1 VAHVGD
7 GIRAEPGAWSFG
19 GDTARHFDEHVRRS
33 VPYYTE
39 THRLIE
45 SVSER
50 YVASG
55 SRVYDLGCST
65 GALTARLAARHAGRA
80 VDVVGIDREPN
91 MVVEARARCAEYTSV
106 AVVEADLV
114 DFELRPAR
122 VVVAHYTVQ
131 FIAPGARGAV
141 IEGIA
146 SALHGGGVFLLFEKV
161 REPNAR
167 LDALTVELYHDWK
180 RTQGYADDEIVAKAR
195 SLEGVLQPFTSEENR
210 ELLRAAGFAEVTTV
224 FRWLNWEGLL
234 AVAG

>member
-7 GIRAEPGAWSFG
+7 GLRAEPGAWSFG

-33 VPYYTE
+33 VPYYSD

-45 SVSER
+45 SVSNR

-65 GALTARLAARHAGRA
+65 GALTARLAARHMTRA
-80 VDVVGIDREPN
+80 VDVVGVDREPN
-91 MVVEARARCAEYTSV
+91 MVAEARTRCAAYPSV

-131 FIAPGARGAV
+131 FVAPEARAAL
-141 IEGIA
+141 IERVA
-146 SALHGGGVFLLFEKV
+146 TALDGGGAFLLFEKV
-161 REPNAR
+161 REPDAR

-180 RTQGYADDEIVAKAR
+180 RAQGYRDDEIVAKAR

-210 ELLRAAGFAEVTTV
+210 VLLRAAGFAEVTTV

-234 AVAG
+234 AVAR